1 MKQRKSQSHMARWQA
16 RALDAELKRKYRDF
30 NRGSHRFKQQIKV
43 THDDIMRHG
52 LGRTQDDTL
61 TSDPLEDTET
71 TPEAEAQELCEFHA
85 TLELLSDG
93 GIGYLPST
101 KRSGRVRLYFEN
113 WNSLG
118 IFMQKWKLDKLNA
131 LIKQLPIDIVVG
143 CESQVDWRF
152 APPHMQ
158 FTNLLTPGQGVKG
171 IAAHNTTG

>member
-1 MKQRKSQSHMARWQA
+1 MARWQA

-30 NRGSHRFKQQIKV
+30 NRGSHRFKQQIKE
-43 THDDIMRHG
+43 TQDDIMRHG

-61 TSDPLEDTET
+61 TLYPLEDMEP
-71 TPEAEAQELCEFHA
+71 TPEAETQELHEFHA
-85 TLELLSDG
+85 TLELLSDR

-101 KRSGRVRLYFEN
+101 KRSGRVRVYFEN

-118 IFMQKWKLDKLNA
+118 IFTQKWKLDKLNA
-131 LIKQLPIDIVVG
+131 LIKQLSIDIVAG

-158 FTNLLTPGQGVKG
+158 FTN
-171 IAAHNTTG
+171 